1 MKISVVIPVYN
12 RPGLVLRALASVKAQ
27 SHLPA
32 QVIVVDDGS
41 QDDTA
46 QSARTWLAENAS
58 FDWQVITIPNG
69 GPAAA
74 RNAGVSRIDDTF
86 AYVAFLDSDD
96 EWPVDFLS
104 ACLERLIERPDAVGA
119 VADRRTLRDGA
130 LYAFDDMGRFAAD
143 PVLFVLEN
151 GGGLLQCCLFRL
163 ASFRSAGGFD
173 ARWRTGEDGKL
184 LFGVSV
190 LGPFLHSAGTPVI
203 VHQRTATTGGG
214 EAMSISLSSARDYW
228 IWADQME
235 QMIAALP
242 RQARRDRYAA
252 ICRIMID
259 RWAVAG
265 RTLDEAGMTVLAYRT
280 KWRRFLWKRRRR
292 LNRTLS
298 EALWWGWQAP
308 ESH

>member
-12 RPGLVLRALASVKAQ
+12 RPGLVLRALASIKAQ

-46 QSARTWLAENAS
+46 QSARTWLAQNAC
-58 FDWQVITIPNG
+58 FEWHVLTIPNG

-104 ACLERLIERPDAVGA
+104 ACLERLVERSDAVGA

-130 LYAFDDMGRFAAD
+130 PYAFDDMRRFAAD

-163 ASFRSAGGFD
+163 APIRSAGGFD

-190 LGPFLHSAGTPVI
+190 LGPFLHSAGEPVI
-203 VHQRTATTGGG
+203 VHQRTGEVGGG
-214 EAMSISLSSARDYW
+214 EARSISLSSARDYW
-228 IWADQME
+228 VWADQME
-235 QMIAALP
+235 QMIGALP
-242 RQARRDRYAA
+242 EQARRERYAA
-252 ICRIMID
+252 ICWLMLE
-259 RWAVAG
+259 RWAVAS
-265 RTLDEAGMTVLAYRT
+265 RTLQEGGLTLLAYRAR
-280 KWRRFLWKRRRR
+280 WRRYLWKRRRQ
-292 LNRTLS
+292 LNRLLAK
-298 EALWWGWQAP
+298 ALTRG
-308 ESH
+308 